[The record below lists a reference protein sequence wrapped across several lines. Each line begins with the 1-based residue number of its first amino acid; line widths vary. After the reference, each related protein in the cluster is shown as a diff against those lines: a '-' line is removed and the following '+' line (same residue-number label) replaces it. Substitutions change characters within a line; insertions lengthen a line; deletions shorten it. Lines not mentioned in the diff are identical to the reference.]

1 MPALPESKQD
11 YYRGRFA
18 PSPTGEL
25 HAGSLLAAFGSWLM
39 ARHRQG
45 EWLVRI
51 EDLDPPRESP
61 GLATRQLATLAAF
74 GLVSDRPVQRQSER
88 GELYDRTLK
97 KLIAQGDVFPCLCSR
112 SDLEPFGGVH
122 RRCVEQP
129 SGRVRAWRLRMPEQ
143 ALAFED
149 RVRGNFSQDLARDVG
164 DFVLRRADGYWAYQL
179 AVVVDDADQGITDVV
194 RGADLLDSTPRQ
206 IYLQRLLGVPT
217 PGYAH
222 LPLLLDNAGRKL
234 SKSAASLPIDPQ
246 DPLPVLRRIYEL
258 LGQDPRPLA
267 AATGIDAA
275 LRIAVD
281 AFDPMNI
288 PNNDIVIHN
297 TDTTKAGDQPRTV
310 KPAAQEVPGT

>member
-1 MPALPESKQD
+1 MPVIPESKSNH
-11 YYRGRFA
+11 YRGRFA

-61 GLATRQLATLAAF
+61 GMAVRQLATLAAF

-97 KLIAQGDVFPCLCSR
+97 KLVARGEVFPCRCSR
-112 SDLEPFGGVH
+112 SDLEPFGGIH
-122 RRCVEQP
+122 HRCVEQP
-129 SGRVRAWRLRMPEQ
+129 SGRVRAWRLRVPDQ
-143 ALAFED
+143 ALAFTD
-149 RVRGNFSQDLARDVG
+149 RVRGHFSQNLARDVG

-179 AVVVDDADQGITDVV
+179 AVVVDDADQGITDIV

-206 IYLQRLLGVPT
+206 IYLQRLLGVTT
-217 PGYAH
+217 PGYTH
-222 LPLLLDNAGRKL
+222 LPLLLDADGRKL
-234 SKSAASLPIDPQ
+234 SKSEASAAVDPS
-246 DPLPVLRRIYEL
+246 DPLPALRRLYGW

-267 AATGIDAA
+267 SATSIETS
-275 LRIAVD
+275 LRIAVSE
-281 AFDPMNI
+281 FNPMNI

-297 TDTTKAGDQPRTV
+297 TDAGNAGSQPRLV
-310 KPAAQEVPGT
+310 IPAAQ